1 MRKSP
6 SLEPDHPAGPFWR
19 LSAPKGDRRGL
30 IPDQLGAKHFK
41 TGTIK
46 HCKKIFKKT
55 HFYCSHPIQTQ
66 MCIYVKNICK

>member
-46 HCKKIFKKT
+46 HCKKIFKKRT
-55 HFYCSHPIQTQ
+55 FTVRIQYKLKCVFT
-66 MCIYVKNICK
+66 